1 MTDKTLSSLV
11 GGGSLPALT
20 SLTKKNLNGRPLSNN
35 GAIASLSASQPLTT
49 ILDITRPV
57 AIGTL
62 FVGAGGSAMTID
74 RIIITSDKGVLYDGD
89 ASITSSN
96 SSTWFLG
103 SLKQISNGSAIS
115 WVSSNQSFRAE
126 SLKIELETTS
136 SISTAYVHSDL
147 ELIE

>member
-1 MTDKTLSSLV
+1 MANKTLSSLV
-11 GGGSLPALT
+11 GGGGLPALT
-20 SLTKKNLNGRPLSNN
+20 SLTKKSLSGRPLNNN
-35 GAIASLSASQPLTT
+35 GAVASLSASQPLTT
-49 ILDITRPV
+49 ILDITSPV

-89 ASITSSN
+89 ASINSNGSS
-96 SSTWFLG
+96 WFLG
-103 SLKQISNGSAIS
+103 SLRQFSNGSTIN

-126 SLKIELETTS
+126 SLKIELQTTS
-136 SISTAYVHSDL
+136 SSAVYVHSDL